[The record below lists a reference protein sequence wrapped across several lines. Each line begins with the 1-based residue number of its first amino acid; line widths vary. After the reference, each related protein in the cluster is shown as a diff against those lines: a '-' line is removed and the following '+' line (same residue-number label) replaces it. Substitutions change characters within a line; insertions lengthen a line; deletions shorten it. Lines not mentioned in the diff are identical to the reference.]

1 MEKMRNY
8 LSLPHS
14 LNLKNFSF
22 FQFFILSIFHS
33 FNFSISRIS
42 HSFILSIFQFFNF
55 KNFSFSHSF
64 NSSISRI
71 SHYLILSIF
80 QFFCASRKRI
90 LVSTCLVL

>member
-22 FQFFILSIFHS
+22 FQFFNFKNFSLSHS
-33 FNFSISRIS
+33 LNFSISRIS
-42 HSFILSIFQFFNF
+42 HSFILSIFQ
-55 KNFSFSHSF
+55 
-64 NSSISRI
+64 
-71 SHYLILSIF
+71 L
-80 QFFCASRKRI
+80 FCASLSLI

>member
-22 FQFFILSIFHS
+22 FQFFILSFFQFFNFKNFSLSHS
-33 FNFSISRIS
+33 LNFSISRIS
-42 HSFILSIFQFFNF
+42 HSFILSIFQ
-55 KNFSFSHSF
+55 
-64 NSSISRI
+64 
-71 SHYLILSIF
+71 L
-80 QFFCASRKRI
+80 FCASLSLI